1 MPAHDKTASD
11 QFDIGLALGGGA
23 VKGLAHIG
31 LLKLLDK
38 HKLKPSHIS
47 GTSMGAIIGA
57 LYAVGLSG
65 LDIENRVKEYLVGS
79 GKKSAN
85 IYKRSNQLFK
95 WMKIF
100 RYEKNQGGLVT
111 AEGLFTHFFDELN
124 DIEFDDLNCNF
135 SCSATDFNRGAE
147 VALRHGKVL
156 EAVQA
161 SMAVPGVFAPVYK
174 RIDDTQT
181 CLVDGGLVNNLPTN
195 HIQESDF
202 LIASDVISVP
212 NNRKPKTLEAANGAV
227 NIMLHYATARALE
240 QCPVDILHTIDTNGI
255 EAFDFHKIDDV
266 LTLGDDAAIALEPRL
281 LKALKTK

>member
-135 SCSATDFNRGAE
+135 SCSATDFNRGTE

-156 EAVQA
+156 EAVQ
-161 SMAVPGVFAPVYK
+161 
-174 RIDDTQT
+174 
-181 CLVDGGLVNNLPTN
+181 
-195 HIQESDF
+195 
-202 LIASDVISVP
+202 
-212 NNRKPKTLEAANGAV
+212 ANGAV

-266 LTLGDDAAIALEPRL
+266 LALGDEAAMALEPRL